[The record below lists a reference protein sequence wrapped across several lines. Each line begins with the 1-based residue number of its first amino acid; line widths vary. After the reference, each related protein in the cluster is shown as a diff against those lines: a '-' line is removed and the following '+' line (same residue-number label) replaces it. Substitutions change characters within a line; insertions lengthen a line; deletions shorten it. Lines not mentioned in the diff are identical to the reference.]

1 MVGNF
6 SLEKGFLEM
15 GIPRNGGLAMQNMF
29 YSSFNHALN
38 GGSKFFRGGVD

>member
-1 MVGNF
+1 
-6 SLEKGFLEM
+6 M

-38 GGSKFFRGGVD
+38 GGVSFLGEELIKIKCL